1 MGLEGIRVICA
12 YDRWANRRF
21 LERQEM
27 LQVIRNILESVN
39 AVATADTDVA
49 MVGGAAN
56 DSSLRQ
62 YEG

>member
-12 YDRWANRRF
+12 YDRWANRGF

-39 AVATADTDVA
+39 AAATADTDVA

-56 DSSLRQ
+56 DRR
-62 YEG
+62 